1 MADLHGTS
9 EAIILVKA
17 SPHVGKKHGET
28 VCCAGVDDS
37 GQWLRL
43 YPVTFRTLD
52 QAQQFK
58 RWDRIKFWWHKPKDD
73 QRPESLRVDHQSIE
87 IVGTLKPRERLSFLS
102 RLEVTSI
109 DQVEAQGKT
118 FALLRPR
125 KPEFIIKPKPSADL
139 RREVR
144 SVRGFAAQIDLF
156 NSKQLIPIEPCP
168 YAFKYRYETDDGERE
183 GTCQDWETDATFF
196 KWRAL
201 YGEELALDRMRTAF
215 GKDYP
220 KKGMAFAMGT
230 HSLYPKIWLINGI
243 IRLDEIKQMSLDL

>member
-17 SPHVGKKHGET
+17 SPHLGKKHGET
-28 VCCAGVDDS
+28 VCCAGVDDR
-37 GQWLRL
+37 GRWLRL

-58 RWDRIKFWWHKPKDD
+58 RWDRIKFCWHKPKDD
-73 QRPESLRVDHQSIE
+73 QRPESLRVDHQSLE
-87 IVGTLKPRERLSFLS
+87 IVGTLKPTERLGFLS

-109 DQVEAQGKT
+109 EKVEAQGKT

-125 KPEFIIKPKPSADL
+125 KPEFFIKPKPSADL
-139 RREVR
+139 RRE
-144 SVRGFAAQIDLF
+144 SEAFEDFAAQTDLF

-183 GTCQDWETDATFF
+183 GTCQDWETDATFLDGARSMASNPLWIACGRLSA
-196 KWRAL
+196 KITRKKVWRSRWVL
-201 YGEELALDRMRTAF
+201 IPSTRKSGSSTASSAWTRSS
-215 GKDYP
+215 K
-220 KKGMAFAMGT
+220 
-230 HSLYPKIWLINGI
+230 
-243 IRLDEIKQMSLDL
+243 